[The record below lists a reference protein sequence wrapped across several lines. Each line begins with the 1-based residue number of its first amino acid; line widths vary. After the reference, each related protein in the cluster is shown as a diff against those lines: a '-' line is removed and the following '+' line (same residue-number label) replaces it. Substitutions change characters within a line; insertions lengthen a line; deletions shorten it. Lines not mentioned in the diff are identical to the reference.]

1 MSRLPSSIS
10 QMVGNGSAK
19 SGVQAQIRNQS
30 PGSYKILS
38 HRQSI
43 GTRWKD
49 ACVSTENCLCWRP
62 NRFQPSTEPST
73 PAATSP
79 DQTNAF
85 YQVCV
90 LNCKIEISGA
100 KIYEAYFST
109 PPPRTPSEIR
119 ATEKHSIKRNKYTRA
134 VSVRGKVKILECR
147 IPSPR
152 GRNCI

>member
-30 PGSYKILS
+30 PGSYNILS

-49 ACVSTENCLCWRP
+49 ACVATENCLCWRP

-90 LNCKIEISGA
+90 LNCKIEYLALKSMKHTFPHRLPA
-100 KIYEAYFST
+100 PRVKSELRKST
-109 PPPRTPSEIR
+109 RSNVVNMHEPGLYAEQ
-119 ATEKHSIKRNKYTRA
+119 
-134 VSVRGKVKILECR
+134 
-147 IPSPR
+147 
-152 GRNCI
+152 